1 MQHVPPHDHA
11 QQEWTHRLVV
21 DLGRHADN
29 LSLKTHIDAF
39 IQLSLQDRASLR
51 FIPLGTL
58 DYGLIVQAGSAEDFQ
73 ALGRELESQLF
84 GPDEPGQIQIIPRP
98 VSSQVTSLDQF
109 RDDIRTI
116 ARSMHGGQDLR
127 KTMKAFQTELKSVSA
142 EFREDLSEAVHSI
155 QDAAERV
162 EMASA
167 LIPDPDRFEL
177 LMARNEASTVI
188 LERGVRQALELILEA
203 VDGMAA
209 RGVMPGRAI
218 SDQSA
223 ADEPE

>member
-1 MQHVPPHDHA
+1 MQHVPPHDPA
-11 QQEWTHRLVV
+11 QQDWTHRLVV

-29 LSLKTHIDAF
+29 PSLKTHIDAF
-39 IQLSLQDRASLR
+39 IQLALKDRDSLR
-51 FIPLGTL
+51 YIPLGTL
-58 DYGLIVQAGSAEDFQ
+58 EYGLKLQAGYTADFQ
-73 ALGRELESQLF
+73 ALGRELETQLF
-84 GPDEPGQIQIIPRP
+84 GQNEPGQIQIIPKP
-98 VSSQVTSLDQF
+98 ATSKATSLDQF
-109 RDDIRTI
+109 RDDIRMI
-116 ARSMHGGQDLR
+116 ARSMHGDKDLR
-127 KTMKAFQTELKSVSA
+127 ETMTAFQKELKSVSA
-142 EFREDLSEAVHSI
+142 EFREDLSEAVNSI

-162 EMASA
+162 EFASA

-218 SDQSA
+218 SDQSSS
-223 ADEPE
+223 DDKV